1 MYGMRYPAAVIL
13 AHEITTKKKKK
24 KNDDQGWECGS
35 VGKKKKKKKKKSPE
49 TNVENM
55 RSDDDAVRCCGCLFP
70 NDRTHGGCGEVVGCL
85 CFVFGVS
92 N

>member
-35 VGKKKKKKKKKSPE
+35 VGKKKKKKKSPE
-49 TNVENM
+49 TQKQMLRTCGVM
-55 RSDDDAVRCCGCLFP
+55 MALCAV
-70 NDRTHGGCGEVVGCL
+70 VVACSPMTELMAVAGR
-85 CFVFGVS
+85 
-92 N
+92 